1 MCKDCNLTKL
11 LKQVAGIL
19 QQKDRGNKMKTTELK
34 GSEKQK
40 KWAFDIIEQVELV
53 INVGIRNAHRN
64 AEIEKRN
71 IKPQVE
77 LKYWKKAKEDFS
89 NYLDGL
95 TEAKQVIDVR
105 NTILDPS
112 KVQHRVDVQIRNE
125 LKEAGYFDR

>member
-1 MCKDCNLTKL
+1 
-11 LKQVAGIL
+11 
-19 QQKDRGNKMKTTELK
+19 MKTTELK

-53 INVGIRNAHRN
+53 INVGIRNAQRN

-77 LKYWKKAKEDFS
+77 LKYWKKANEDFF

-125 LKEAGYFDR
+125 LKAAGYFDR

>member
-1 MCKDCNLTKL
+1 
-11 LKQVAGIL
+11 
-19 QQKDRGNKMKTTELK
+19 MKTTELK

-53 INVGIRNAHRN
+53 INVGIRNAQRN
-64 AEIEKRN
+64 SEIEKRN

-77 LKYWKKAKEDFS
+77 LKYWKKAKEDFF

-95 TEAKQVIDVR
+95 TEAKQVIEVR

-125 LKEAGYFDR
+125 LKEAGYFNR